1 MSQRR
6 PQMQEAIIAKKEAFL
21 SAEKK
26 FNEIVVTLS
35 RGEMMGKEHSK
46 IELYLKTEG
55 FELLRRMMQAH
66 LELRCQQEQ
75 RTEVIDANVITMTRV
90 RQTERSL
97 ETIFGKVIV
106 ERKAYSKKGKTCL
119 HPLDGE
125 LNLAPEL
132 YSHGVREIVAKQ
144 AAKES
149 FSEVVKTLTST
160 TGATL
165 AKRQAEE
172 LANRAA
178 VDFDAFYQQRCNQNQ
193 NQAEKVQTSAVLVI
207 TSDGKGVVMHNQD
220 LREPT
225 RKAALAH
232 MPKMEHRLSRGE
244 KRNSKRMAT
253 VASVYTIEPY
263 IRTPQEIMGQLHPIH
278 QREKQRPKP
287 EQKRVWASVEKD
299 AEEVIGAA
307 FAEGISRD
315 PEKTKKWVA
324 VVDGNEKQLELMEA
338 FAIKHSIILVII
350 LDLIH
355 VLEYL
360 WKASYV
366 FNEKES
372 KEAEIWVNERLLEI
386 LQGRSSD
393 VAIGIDRSANLLD
406 LDCKQREPAD
416 KCKDY
421 LLKYASY
428 LRYDQYLAQGLPIAS
443 GVIEGACRY
452 LVKDRMDLTG
462 ARWRL
467 LGAEAVLKLRS
478 LSASGDFDDYWH
490 FHLLNEL
497 QRNHKSKY
505 ADGFVPLQP
514 ALSFHLRL
522 VM

>member
-1 MSQRR
+1 M
-6 PQMQEAIIAKKEAFL
+6 
-21 SAEKK
+21 
-26 FNEIVVTLS
+26 
-35 RGEMMGKEHSK
+35 
-46 IELYLKTEG
+46 
-55 FELLRRMMQAH
+55 
-66 LELRCQQEQ
+66 
-75 RTEVIDANVITMTRV
+75 
-90 RQTERSL
+90 
-97 ETIFGKVIV
+97 
-106 ERKAYSKKGKTCL
+106 
-119 HPLDGE
+119 
-125 LNLAPEL
+125 NLASEL

-160 TGATL
+160 TGASI

-172 LANRAA
+172 LAQRAA
-178 VDFDAFYQQRCNQNQ
+178 VDFEAFYQQPCNQ
-193 NQAEKVQTSAVLVI
+193 NQAEIEQTSAVLVI

-220 LREPT
+220 LREAT

-232 MPKMEHRLSRGE
+232 IPKKENRLSRAE

-253 VASVYTIEPY
+253 VASVYTIAPY
-263 IRTPQEIMGQLHPIH
+263 IRTAQEIVGQMHPIH
-278 QREKQRPKP
+278 QKEKQRPKP

-299 AEEVIGAA
+299 AEEVIGTA
-307 FAEGISRD
+307 FAEAISRD

-324 VVDGNEKQLELMEA
+324 VVDGNEKQLEVLEA
-338 FAIKHSIILVII
+338 FAIKYGVVLTII

-386 LQGRSSD
+386 LLGNSSD
-393 VAIGIDRSANLLD
+393 VAVGISHSAILQELD
-406 LDCKQREPAD
+406 PKQREGAD
-416 KCKDY
+416 KCVNY

-428 LRYDQYLAQGLPIAS
+428 LHYDQYLAQGLPIAS

-478 LSASGDFDDYWH
+478 LCASGDFDDYWH
-490 FHLLNEL
+490 FHLHKEL
-497 QRNHKSKY
+497 LRNHKSKY
-505 ADGFVPLQP
+505 AYGSLPLQP
-514 ALSFHLRL
+514 LPPSPLHL
-522 VM
+522 VK